1 MKRKIDIIGKEIE
14 IYKVKLILFMGISG
28 GSWVYMLKFE
38 NLALRFLPGVTFA
51 MASFGIFSNVLKLSD
66 IENKLKEF

>member
-1 MKRKIDIIGKEIE
+1 
-14 IYKVKLILFMGISG
+14 VPLILFMGISG

-38 NLALRFLPGVTFA
+38 NLALRFLLGVTFA